1 MKEPRFLILAQRF
14 LHIAGV
20 AFSILFLISCF
31 SANIHPDDF
40 YPATY
45 FAIGFPVLLTG
56 MIFWCFIA
64 LYFFKKQSWIF
75 FLLLLPAINNIRSGV
90 AFNFKSDKAPAKK
103 TGQVRVLSWNVN
115 EFVYGHYSDKEWE
128 TKQKSMMQFIRES
141 NADMLCFQD
150 FVPVP
155 YNNDINVQKYI
166 TDSLHYPYSYFSMDG
181 INYGTIIFSRIPIQD
196 SGRIKYKEKVYPESL
211 AWADVLVDGQ
221 PFRVY
226 NTHLR
231 SMYLHQS
238 VITPATIGYL
248 EFVKEDTGFLF
259 HSTRLERLAY
269 FDRIHTHQAALVK
282 EQLNKTRVPH
292 IFCADLNAVP
302 ASYTYNLLQKGMK
315 DAFLEKGA
323 GLGGT
328 YHRFSPTLRI
338 DVILTSK
345 NVQTERYYSPSLK
358 LSDHYPIL
366 TDLYLGN

>member
-1 MKEPRFLILAQRF
+1 MNGSRFLILAQRV
-14 LHIAGV
+14 LLIGGIIY
-20 AFSILFLISCF
+20 SLLFLISCF
-31 SANIHPDDF
+31 SANINPDTF

-45 FAIGFPVLLTG
+45 FAICFPVLLG
-56 MIFWCFIA
+56 GIIFWCFIA

-75 FLLLLPAINNIRSGV
+75 FLLLLPAINNIRTGIG
-90 AFNFKSDKAPAKK
+90 FNIGNSSEPAKK
-103 TGQVRVLSWNVN
+103 THQIRVLSWNVN
-115 EFVYGHYSDKEWE
+115 EFVYGHYSDTEWE

-166 TDSLHYPYSYFSMDG
+166 TDSLHYPYFYFSMDG
-181 INYGTIIFSRIPIQD
+181 INYGTIIFSRIPIKD
-196 SGRIKYKEKVYPESL
+196 SGRVKYKEKVYPESL
-211 AWADVLVDGQ
+211 AWADVNVQGK

-259 HSTRLERLAY
+259 HSTRLDRLAY
-269 FDRIHTHQAALVK
+269 FDRIHSTQAKLIK
-282 EQLNKTRVPH
+282 EQLNKTTVPYV
-292 IFCADLNAVP
+292 FCADLNAVP
-302 ASYTYNLLQKGMK
+302 ASYTYNLLKKDMK
-315 DAFLEKGA
+315 DAFLEKGM

-338 DVILTSK
+338 DVMLTGETI
-345 NVQTERYYSPSLK
+345 QTERYYSPSLK

-366 TDLYLGN
+366 TDLHLGN